1 MSLND
6 RQITASAL
14 QGMIVPFATVRH
26 SNLRRPERLCA
37 LRDHRQ
43 RHPRRGGLAAQRGLF
58 DSLHEKTFA
67 RQALGGGVEVAS
79 GIYCFRMCCTIKDV
93 AGDDIVELATS
104 GGSNVGASARY
115 FVFN

>member
-67 RQALGGGVEVAS
+67 CQALGGGVEVAS
-79 GIYCFRMCCTIKDV
+79 GIYCFHMEID
-93 AGDDIVELATS
+93 GEPFS
-104 GGSNVGASARY
+104 FEARFSY
-115 FVFN
+115 AVSLGLPAPILHHH